1 LFWAARQGSPT
12 ESRRQFFAVRL
23 VVAVPATQ
31 LKKQRRRWCL
41 DGKKKFQH
49 VGDSTWPSQ
58 NVTTLALCLGGAFAS
73 LSKLAD
79 IIDATDAA
87 RHSNATSQ
95 SCQHKRRQNSD
106 DGGDHQQFN
115 QREAISI
122 GPAHIDWTV
131 ALLECHEWLSGDVAI
146 ENMTRDETSKGVC
159 SPGTRNLCSVG
170 GWSRRSDT
178 SFRLFFQWPTTSLP
192 A

>member
-1 LFWAARQGSPT
+1 MRIIFFPQLMFQSKCPALVMIRIAA
-12 ESRRQFFAVRL
+12 L
-23 VVAVPATQ
+23 VEIWICVE
-31 LKKQRRRWCL
+31 RI
-41 DGKKKFQH
+41 
-49 VGDSTWPSQ
+49 
-58 NVTTLALCLGGAFAS
+58 NVIFTDKLS
-73 LSKLAD
+73 YRLSKLTH
-79 IIDATDAA
+79 IVGTWNSA